1 MSKDRTTLDAED
13 YPKAIT
19 ASAIG
24 PGALSNRPGG
34 LTKEPPCGGRRRP
47 RSIPNGEDGASDSRV
62 YLSSLR
68 VLLVSFPGLFADGFA
83 RSLAGLADQVE
94 VLRCHPERIADSC
107 EDVGLMLVDVDRTD
121 RTGADLIGALRE
133 QSAVPLVALTSAL
146 DDHSLTA
153 ILEAGATACLAKSCS
168 EAQALTTLRRVLMS
182 AGADAKASEPA
193 IDARRPRPTPRRSV
207 NRGGDQ
213 SSPYGLTPAEL
224 RVLSLLCEGLT
235 NLAIAHRLAVSEG
248 TVKVH
253 LIRVYQKLG
262 VHSRTQAVS
271 IGERLDVIHDMQ
283 LQSVVDGGCLIEWL
297 LPDIKHESRRQ
308 GELLFQK
315 GDPADVLYYIQ
326 SGAVALCELG
336 TEVHAGDVLGEVG
349 VFAPQRVR
357 TSSARCTVDTRL
369 FRLSAEQVKRLY
381 FENPRLAYYLTRV
394 IARRLA
400 ADRLSSR
407 EQTQRG
413 FR

>member
-1 MSKDRTTLDAED
+1 MSKNRTTLDAEHH
-13 YPKAIT
+13 PKAIT

-24 PGALSNRPGG
+24 PADLSSPSSG
-34 LTKEPPCGGRRRP
+34 LPKEPPRGARRRP
-47 RSIPNGEDGASDSRV
+47 RSTGNEEDGASDSRV

-83 RSLAGLADQVE
+83 RSLGGLADQVE
-94 VLRCHPERIADSC
+94 VLRCHPERTADSWQ
-107 EDVGLMLVDVDRTD
+107 DVGLMLVDVDRTD
-121 RTGADLIGALRE
+121 RADLIGALRE

-146 DDHSLTA
+146 DDRSLTA

-168 EAQALTTLRRVLMS
+168 EAQALTTLRRVLIS
-182 AGADAKASEPA
+182 ADA
-193 IDARRPRPTPRRSV
+193 DARASDPADDARPTRPTSKRSV
-207 NRGGDQ
+207 NRRGDQ

-235 NLAIAHRLAVSEG
+235 NLAIAHRLEVSEG

-283 LQSVVDGGCLIEWL
+283 LESVADGGCLIEWL
-297 LPDIKHESRRQ
+297 LPEIKHESRRK

-315 GDPADVLYYIQ
+315 GDPADVLYYVQ

-336 TEVHAGDVLGEVG
+336 TEVRAGELLGEVG

-394 IARRLA
+394 IARRLT

-407 EQTQRG
+407 EPTHRG